1 MKNKWQINRVGLQN
15 FWYYQDQVFEFA
27 QGKLLLR
34 GSNGSGKSVT
44 TQSLLPPLLDGI
56 TRANRLDSFGSTSR
70 KIEDYLLG
78 EEEVSGKD
86 EATGYLFIEYKKT
99 NSEEYFTSGMGLN
112 FKRGG
117 QLRKWFF
124 AIDDHSRIGMDF
136 NLYQSSVDGRIYL
149 SRLQLKNLIVDGK
162 HGKLFDDAKSYQRY
176 INDRIFGF
184 QSMEQY
190 NDLIQLL
197 IRLRAPKLSRD
208 FKPSVI
214 YEILQSSLPVLDSD
228 TLLPLTQTIQNID
241 DNHDQLD
248 TLLDETKQ
256 LSRFLRYYQQYQEE
270 LTAQIAQNWLEKDA
284 IVQDISAK
292 LTQLKQSIDSLN
304 KEVIQKEKQL

>member
-86 EATGYLFIEYKKT
+86 EATGYLFIEYKKA

-112 FKRGG
+112 FKRGE

-124 AIDDHSRIGMDF
+124 SIDDHSRIGMDF

-228 TLLPLTQTIQNID
+228 TLLPLTQTI
-241 DNHDQLD
+241 
-248 TLLDETKQ
+248 
-256 LSRFLRYYQQYQEE
+256 
-270 LTAQIAQNWLEKDA
+270 
-284 IVQDISAK
+284 
-292 LTQLKQSIDSLN
+292 
-304 KEVIQKEKQL
+304 

>member
-270 LTAQIAQNWLEKDA
+270 LTAQIAENWLEKDA

-292 LTQLKQSIDSLN
+292 LTQLEQSIDSLN
-304 KEVIQKEKQL
+304 K